1 MLVAHRTRHR
11 AVFLCTLAK
20 RERANIDAEEVAVWF
35 AADPRPVAQ
44 AIKEGALQETS
55 ND

>member
-1 MLVAHRTRHR
+1 MLVAHRTKHC
-11 AVFLCTLAK
+11 AMLLYTLAK
-20 RERANIDAEEVAVWF
+20 RERANIDAEKVVVWF
-35 AADPRPVAQ
+35 AADPRSVAQ